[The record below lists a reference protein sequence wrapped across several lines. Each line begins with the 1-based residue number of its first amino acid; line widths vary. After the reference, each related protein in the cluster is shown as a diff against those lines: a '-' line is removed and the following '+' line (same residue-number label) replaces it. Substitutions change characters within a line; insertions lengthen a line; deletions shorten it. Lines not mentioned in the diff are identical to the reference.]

1 MGHIS
6 RQGQAHARSLLIEA
20 SIAAIKTP
28 GPLRAFHARI
38 RSRRSSQVATVAT
51 ARKLAVLIWHLLT
64 NDEDYRHEAPTVTRR
79 KLRELEKAAGK
90 TDRLTSL
97 VGDTA
102 QKKVERRLLEQT
114 ERLYSREVALRART

>member
-1 MGHIS
+1 
-6 RQGQAHARSLLIEA
+6 LLIEA

-28 GPLRAFHARI
+28 GPMRAFHARI

-79 KLRELEKAAGK
+79 KLRELEKAAGQ

-114 ERLYSREVALRART
+114 ERLYSREVALRARA